1 MFELKAYNS
10 QGTTPSYSDKRIHF
24 DGVIDYVCPECK
36 AIGQRKGS
44 DLIYCPDV
52 YDDIVLHCFKCMHEE
67 QVFVLKDIRDGKIF
81 IEKIL
86 DNWSVSLKE
95 KQYIEVE
102 EV

>member
-1 MFELKAYNS
+1 
-10 QGTTPSYSDKRIHF
+10 
-24 DGVIDYVCPECK
+24 
-36 AIGQRKGS
+36 
-44 DLIYCPDV
+44 
-52 YDDIVLHCFKCMHEE
+52 MHEE
-67 QVFVLKDIRDGKIF
+67 QVFILKDIRDGKIF